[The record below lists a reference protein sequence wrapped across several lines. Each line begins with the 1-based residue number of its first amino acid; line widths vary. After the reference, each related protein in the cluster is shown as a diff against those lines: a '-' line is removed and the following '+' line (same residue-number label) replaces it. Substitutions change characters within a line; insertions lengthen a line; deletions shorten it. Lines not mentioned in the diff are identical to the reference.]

1 MTSNFTRIPLA
12 IALTSVMALAVGC
25 SNDRTDDQATMPP
38 ANDPAMQTTPPA
50 ATPPVT
56 PPPATTPA
64 DTTATD
70 AMRNDGAMD
79 GARTGM
85 NDGPDS
91 EQPGTDTWITTK
103 VKSSLLADANVKGL
117 DINVET
123 VNGVVTLTG
132 RVDQQT
138 QIAEA
143 TRIAREI
150 EGVTNV
156 VTTGLTTSATT
167 P

>member
-1 MTSNFTRIPLA
+1 MTSNITRIPLA
-12 IALTSVMALAVGC
+12 IAMSSVLAFAVGC
-25 SNDRTDDQATMPP
+25 SNDRAADDAAMAP
-38 ANDPAMQTTPPA
+38 ASDPAMQTPPPA
-50 ATPPVT
+50 ATP
-56 PPPATTPA
+56 ADTTPA
-64 DTTATD
+64 TPATG
-70 AMRNDGAMD
+70 MND
-79 GARTGM
+79 GM

-103 VKSSLLADANVKGL
+103 VKSSLLADSDVAGL

-132 RVDQQT
+132 QVEQQT

-156 VTTGLTTSATT
+156 VTTGLTTAAAN
-167 P
+167 

>member
-1 MTSNFTRIPLA
+1 MTNTTRIPLA
-12 IALTSVMALAVGC
+12 IALSSVLAFAVGC
-25 SNDRTDDQATMPP
+25 SNDRNVDDRAGTTAT
-38 ANDPAMQTTPPA
+38 NDPAMQTP
-50 ATPPVT
+50 PPVGT
-56 PPPATTPA
+56 
-64 DTTATD
+64 DTTATGT
-70 AMRNDGAMD
+70 AGTGGTMD
-79 GARTGM
+79 GTRTGM

-103 VKSSLLADANVKGL
+103 VKSSLLADSDVAGL

-132 RVDQQT
+132 QVDQQT

-150 EGVTNV
+150 EGVTDV
-156 VTTGLTTSATT
+156 RTDGLTTVNR
-167 P
+167 